1 MKVKIKLENTTS
13 NQEIARQ
20 IRDANER
27 AHNPVSISFNETLSE
42 IYFEGEYI
50 SIPEADWFSD
60 DMLLEGQVKQ
70 SEAGLEIHPK
80 DKGKTVNIHFD
91 ADLVA
96 ELNEIKQHVRN
107 KTQHEIVLEL
117 FRKGLDQYNKEKD
130 QNKPSD

>member
-1 MKVKIKLENTTS
+1 MKVKIKLENTTG

-27 AHNPVSISFNETLSE
+27 EHNPVSISFNEALSE

-50 SIPEADWFSD
+50 TIPDEEWFTD
-60 DMLLEGQVKQ
+60 EMLIEGQVKRNE
-70 SEAGLEIHPK
+70 SGLEIQPK

-117 FRKGLDQYNKEKD
+117 FRKGLDQYNKEKE
-130 QNKPSD
+130 QNKPSE